1 MMQTSVTAKLLEM
14 KRIVYGKNGIVL
26 GSIEIVH
33 QNNEF
38 KGTFI
43 LNKNGLNA
51 IVKTFIKD
59 ETVQQLLEDNY
70 EWLSIVE
77 ITNNRYFPL
86 TKSVYM
92 ADIPVDQQ
100 RAVAI
105 VLDYIDRLVQHVFEY
120 CIQEEWEH

>member
-1 MMQTSVTAKLLEM
+1 MM

-38 KGTFI
+38 KGTFR
-43 LNKNGLNA
+43 LDKNGLSA

-59 ETVQQLLEDNY
+59 ETLQQLLEDNY

-77 ITNNRYFPL
+77 ITNNHYFPL

>member
-1 MMQTSVTAKLLEM
+1 M

-38 KGTFI
+38 KGTF
-43 LNKNGLNA
+43 LLYKNGLSA

-77 ITNNRYFPL
+77 ITNSHYFPL

-120 CIQEEWEH
+120 CIQEEWEQ